1 MARPRIVPVAARRN
15 GSVRDGDSMND
26 SQSARRGGASHA
38 RRRARALA
46 WAAIAALGTLAAARA
61 AGDEPRIRDIVEKVC
76 AACHGVDGNSTVPA
90 FPKLA
95 GRHPEY
101 IAFELREFRSGRR
114 RSDVM
119 APVVAALDPADFAAI
134 GAYFG
139 ARKPVPGA
147 VGDPRAAE
155 AGRKLYAEGNEA
167 SGVPACGGCH
177 EEDASGGKR
186 FPRLAGQHREYLV
199 DQMEKFR
206 SGARGG
212 PAASPMRAIARRMT
226 DEEIR
231 AVSEFLAGL

>member
-1 MARPRIVPVAARRN
+1 MIDKPLV
-15 GSVRDGDSMND
+15 
-26 SQSARRGGASHA
+26 RRGAAAPA
-38 RRRARALA
+38 RRRSRVAA
-46 WAAIAALGTLAAARA
+46 WAALALLAALPATRA
-61 AGDEPRIRDIVEKVC
+61 GGEAPVEPRVRELVEKVC
-76 AACHGVDGNSTVPA
+76 AGCHGIDGNSTVPA

-119 APVVAALDPADFAAI
+119 APVVAALDPADFPAL

-139 ARKPVPGA
+139 ARKPLPGKVA
-147 VGDPRAAE
+147 DPAAAE
-155 AGRKLYAEGNEA
+155 AGRTLYADGNEA
-167 SGVPACGGCH
+167 SGVPACAGCH

-212 PAASPMRAIARRMT
+212 PAAIPMRAIARRMT
-226 DEEIR
+226 DAEVR
-231 AVSEFLAGL
+231 AVSEYLSGL

>member
-1 MARPRIVPVAARRN
+1 MIDKPF
-15 GSVRDGDSMND
+15 
-26 SQSARRGGASHA
+26 ARRGAAPQA
-38 RRRARALA
+38 RRRSRVAA
-46 WAAIAALGTLAAARA
+46 WAALAVLGTLACGRA
-61 AGDEPRIRDIVEKVC
+61 GGEEPVEPRVRELVEKVC
-76 AACHGVDGNSTVPA
+76 AACHGIDGNSTVPT

-119 APVVAALDPADFAAI
+119 APVVATLDPADFPAL

-139 ARKPVPGA
+139 ARKPLPGKG
-147 VGDPRAAE
+147 GDPAAAQ

-186 FPRLAGQHREYLV
+186 FPRLAGQHREYLM

-212 PAASPMRAIARRMT
+212 PAAGPMRAIARRMT
-226 DEEIR
+226 DEEVR
-231 AVSEFLAGL
+231 AVSEYLAGL